1 MSASPPPPPASAAS
15 VAPPTVAATLPDAIA
30 ILSEIWNTNA
40 AIPDNEYILER
51 IHAYVKTQLP
61 QAIKNYQTAHSERE
75 TRKKSLE
82 LLADEITE
90 TFLNKTKYFYCPASE
105 LYFTYN
111 NQVRYSVIHED
122 EIHHRILCFTS
133 AAPSTFGA
141 SADSVTISAPVS
153 EASSA
158 SAAPSTFGASASSA
172 GCPNERMNENTNEST
187 TGAIASAIGRA
198 STNTNTNIASVSV
211 SASISTSTIKY
222 KIKNKI
228 IKSIQSRDI
237 LSSIPESRTIQ
248 HVIGQIYPA
257 LFRTRDHAKYFL
269 TILGDV
275 LLKKSAPLIY
285 FIPPLAKEFIK
296 DLGGECYGLF
306 GSGSNAFATAFKFKY
321 YEHQYKDCRIVDIH
335 APASSSSVSLSASS
349 VSVSVSVA
357 HHRPAHLRLSHM
369 PELKSS
375 TIDLFCVAAHYS
387 HRFGSA
393 DGFLEHH
400 CKTPEVASHAWFF
413 RGRTEQQIISEF
425 VDHSTEPA
433 SYENGITMPNMLYL
447 WKLYLA
453 DFRLPSMIFAA
464 SLRSKLAEYAASVS
478 ASVSGEIFPN
488 RTSRYLPV
496 VSQFRRFW
504 GEQCFINDAE
514 IELEIDELSTLF
526 NEYAGAAA
534 AAAAASG
541 SASDATLLGI
551 LRHFYPDVI
560 IEDDKYILNV
570 GCLLWDKKAEIN
582 EYLERFKTQ
591 CITHNLSFPQP
602 LYNAYEYYCGKCYLA
617 AKRRIASKR
626 YFEKYFVEEYAEY
639 LDENGMITIKWWV
652 ASPVSSPV
660 SSPDYNGCAGSAPAS
675 PAL

>member
-1 MSASPPPPPASAAS
+1 MSVPPPPP
-15 VAPPTVAATLPDAIA
+15 PTLPDAIA

-40 AIPDNEYILER
+40 AIPDNEYVLER

-61 QAIKNYQTAHSERE
+61 QAIKNYQAAHAERE

-90 TFLNKTKYFYCPASE
+90 TFLNRTKYFYCQQSE

-122 EIHHRILCFTS
+122 EIHHRILSDITVSDVTSTSGTS
-133 AAPSTFGA
+133 A
-141 SADSVTISAPVS
+141 
-153 EASSA
+153 
-158 SAAPSTFGASASSA
+158 
-172 GCPNERMNENTNEST
+172 
-187 TGAIASAIGRA
+187 
-198 STNTNTNIASVSV
+198 
-211 SASISTSTIKY
+211 IKY
-222 KIKNKI
+222 RIKNKI

-248 HVIGQIYPA
+248 HVIGLLYPA

-285 FIPPLAKEFIK
+285 FIPPASKDFIK

-306 GSGSNAFATAFKFKY
+306 GSGSNTFATAFKFKY
-321 YEHQYKDCRIVDIH
+321 YDHQYKDCRIVDIH
-335 APASSSSVSLSASS
+335 APAASAAAASSMS
-349 VSVSVSVA
+349 VSVSVSVSAA
-357 HHRPAHLRLSHM
+357 HDHPAHLRLSHM

-375 TIDLFCVAAHYS
+375 IIDLFCVAAHYS
-387 HRFGSA
+387 HRFRSA
-393 DGFLEHH
+393 DGFLDHH

-413 RGRTEQQIISEF
+413 RARTEQQIISEF

-433 SYENGITMPNMLYL
+433 SSENGITMPNMLYL

-464 SLRSKLAEYAASVS
+464 SLRSKLADYAAAS
-478 ASVSGEIFPN
+478 AASTLPDIFPN

-496 VSQFRRFW
+496 VTQFRRFW
-504 GEQCFINDAE
+504 GEQCFINDTE

-526 NEYAGAAA
+526 NEYVGAGA
-534 AAAAASG
+534 
-541 SASDATLLGI
+541 ASDATLLGI
-551 LRHFYPDVI
+551 LRHFYPDII
-560 IEDDKYILNV
+560 IEDDKYILNM

-591 CITHNLSFPQP
+591 CITQNLSFPQP

-617 AKRRIASKR
+617 AKRRIISKR

-639 LDENGMITIKWWV
+639 LDENGMITLKWWV
-652 ASPVSSPV
+652 ASPDSPV
-660 SSPDYNGCAGSAPAS
+660 SSPDYDGCAAP
-675 PAL
+675 

>member
-1 MSASPPPPPASAAS
+1 MSVPPPPP
-15 VAPPTVAATLPDAIA
+15 PTLPDTIA

-40 AIPDNEYILER
+40 AIPDNEYVLER

-61 QAIKNYQTAHSERE
+61 QSIKNYQTAHAERE

-122 EIHHRILCFTS
+122 EIHHRILSFTS
-133 AAPSTFGA
+133 FTSETSGA
-141 SADSVTISAPVS
+141 NGTCVSSVTISAPVS
-153 EASSA
+153 EVSGAEGTSASLTVASYGGASISGALCGANIA
-158 SAAPSTFGASASSA
+158 SAA
-172 GCPNERMNENTNEST
+172 
-187 TGAIASAIGRA
+187 
-198 STNTNTNIASVSV
+198 
-211 SASISTSTIKY
+211 KY
-222 KIKNKI
+222 KIKNRI

-248 HVIGQIYPA
+248 NVIGLLYPA

-285 FIPPLAKEFIK
+285 FIPPASKDFIK

-306 GSGSNAFATAFKFKY
+306 GSGSNTFAGAFKFKY

-335 APASSSSVSLSASS
+335 APAASSSSVSGSAS
-349 VSVSVSVA
+349 VA
-357 HHRPAHLRLSHM
+357 ACRPTHLRLSHM

-387 HRFGSA
+387 HRFGCA

-400 CKTPEVASHAWFF
+400 CKTPEVATHAWFF
-413 RGRTEQQIISEF
+413 RGRTEQQIINEF

-433 SYENGITMPNMLYL
+433 SSENGITMPNMLYL

-464 SLRSKLAEYAASVS
+464 TLRSKLADYASSAASASVS
-478 ASVSGEIFPN
+478 ASNDVFPN
-488 RTSRYLPV
+488 RTSRYLPI

-504 GEQCFINDAE
+504 GEQCFINETE

-526 NEYAGAAA
+526 NEYAGAGTATGA
-534 AAAAASG
+534 
-541 SASDATLLGI
+541 ASDATLLGI
-551 LRHFYPDVI
+551 LRHFYPDVV

-570 GCLLWDKKAEIN
+570 GCFLWDKKAEIN
-582 EYLERFKTQ
+582 EYLDQFKNQ
-591 CITHNLSFPQP
+591 CVTHNHSFPQP
-602 LYNAYEYYCGKCYLA
+602 LYNAYEYYCGKCYLV
-617 AKRRIASKR
+617 AKRHIISKR
-626 YFEKYFVEEYAEY
+626 YFEKYFVDEYAEY
-639 LDENGMITIKWWV
+639 LDENGMITIKWWIETPD
-652 ASPVSSPV
+652 SSPTYDDGPSLSEPVSTP
-660 SSPDYNGCAGSAPAS
+660 APA
-675 PAL
+675 PAP

>member
-1 MSASPPPPPASAAS
+1 MSASPPPPSAAAAA
-15 VAPPTVAATLPDAIA
+15 VATLPDTIA

-40 AIPDNEYILER
+40 AIPDNEYVLER

-61 QAIKNYQTAHSERE
+61 QAIKNYQAAHAERE

-90 TFLNKTKYFYCPASE
+90 TFLNKTKYFYCQQSE

-122 EIHHRILCFTS
+122 EIHHRIFSFTS
-133 AAPSTFGA
+133 FTSSAPSTFGA

-153 EASSA
+153 EASY
-158 SAAPSTFGASASSA
+158 G
-172 GCPNERMNENTNEST
+172 G
-187 TGAIASAIGRA
+187 
-198 STNTNTNIASVSV
+198 
-211 SASISTSTIKY
+211 ASISGPLGGVIKY
-222 KIKNKI
+222 RIKNRI

-248 HVIGQIYPA
+248 HVIGLLYPV

-285 FIPPLAKEFIK
+285 FIPPASKEFIK

-335 APASSSSVSLSASS
+335 APAASASS
-349 VSVSVSVA
+349 ASVA
-357 HHRPAHLRLSHM
+357 HDRPGHLRLSHM

-375 TIDLFCVAAHYS
+375 IIDLFCVSAHYS

-393 DGFLEHH
+393 DGFLDHH
-400 CKTPEVASHAWFF
+400 CKTPEVATHAWFF

-433 SYENGITMPNMLYL
+433 SSENGITMPNMLYL

-464 SLRSKLAEYAASVS
+464 SLRSKLADYAS
-478 ASVSGEIFPN
+478 ASAATDIFPN

-504 GEQCFINDAE
+504 GEQCFINDTE

-526 NEYAGAAA
+526 NEYAVAAT
-534 AAAAASG
+534 G
-541 SASDATLLGI
+541 GVASDATLLGI
-551 LRHFYPDVI
+551 LRHFYPDII
-560 IEDDKYILNV
+560 IEDDKYILNM

-591 CITHNLSFPQP
+591 CVTHNLSFPQP
-602 LYNAYEYYCGKCYLA
+602 LYNAYEYYCGKCYLV
-617 AKRRIASKR
+617 AKRRIISKR

-652 ASPVSSPV
+652 GSPDSSPV
-660 SSPDYNGCAGSAPAS
+660 SSPDS
-675 PAL
+675 PTITHS

>member
-1 MSASPPPPPASAAS
+1 MSASPPPPSAASASANASAAS
-15 VAPPTVAATLPDAIA
+15 VAVATLPDTIA

-40 AIPDNEYILER
+40 AIPDNEYVLER

-61 QAIKNYQTAHSERE
+61 QAIKNYQAAHAERE

-90 TFLNKTKYFYCPASE
+90 TFLNKTKYFYCQQSE

-122 EIHHRILCFTS
+122 EIHHRILSDITVSDVTS
-133 AAPSTFGA
+133 ASGT
-141 SADSVTISAPVS
+141 
-153 EASSA
+153 
-158 SAAPSTFGASASSA
+158 
-172 GCPNERMNENTNEST
+172 
-187 TGAIASAIGRA
+187 SAI
-198 STNTNTNIASVSV
+198 
-211 SASISTSTIKY
+211 KY
-222 KIKNKI
+222 RIKNKI
-228 IKSIQSRDI
+228 IKSIQARDI

-248 HVIGQIYPA
+248 NVIGLLYPA

-306 GSGSNAFATAFKFKY
+306 GSGSNAFAGAFKFKY

-335 APASSSSVSLSASS
+335 APASSASS
-349 VSVSVSVA
+349 ASVA
-357 HHRPAHLRLSHM
+357 HDRPAHLRLSHM

-375 TIDLFCVAAHYS
+375 IIDLFCVAAHYS

-393 DGFLEHH
+393 DGFLDHH

-433 SYENGITMPNMLYL
+433 SSENGITMPNMLYL
-447 WKLYLA
+447 WKLYLTE
-453 DFRLPSMIFAA
+453 FRLPSMIFAA
-464 SLRSKLAEYAASVS
+464 TLRSKLAEYAASTSTSTS
-478 ASVSGEIFPN
+478 ATATAPDIFPN

-504 GEQCFINDAE
+504 GEQCFINDTE

-526 NEYAGAAA
+526 NEYAGGAASVAAA
-534 AAAAASG
+534 AAA
-541 SASDATLLGI
+541 ASDATLLGI

-570 GCLLWDKKAEIN
+570 GCMIWDKKAEIN

-591 CITHNLSFPQP
+591 CVTHNLSFPQP

-617 AKRRIASKR
+617 AKRRIISKR

-652 ASPVSSPV
+652 GSPDSSPTYDG
-660 SSPDYNGCAGSAPAS
+660 SAASASAPA
-675 PAL
+675 PAPAP